1 MIERTS
7 RCCMRAN
14 QLSNISVKFCDKYRQ
29 DHPYWNGKLCVRDP
43 IVLRQTQTTN
53 DMIDD
58 DQMITVFSNLQK
70 FHPDDV
76 LAVYLKYLHRV
87 ETLIDHDD
95 IGRQYN
101 DLLTASKNG
110 VLERLRSVKVDKNK
124 GKGPT

>member
-1 MIERTS
+1 M
-7 RCCMRAN
+7 
-14 QLSNISVKFCDKYRQ
+14 
-29 DHPYWNGKLCVRDP
+29 
-43 IVLRQTQTTN
+43 
-53 DMIDD
+53 
-58 DQMITVFSNLQK
+58 
-70 FHPDDV
+70 